1 MDIGLFYHNPEEL
14 CKSRRILTARL
25 LDLYNSSENTH
36 LIIAIFFTATI
47 SGRSS
52 PIPFKSVCPSLE
64 TSSWRIGMGKREHAC
79 RPLFQAHALVQCQY
93 IHVRYRACLVPVLQ
107 WYGHPHSKTLVRIWA
122 SPSHITLAIR
132 VTVRVTGDAHIVIV
146 PAQSIPVSD
155 YIGCNIKPLTSFH
168 FPLLDFIWTVLIFI
182 LFYFEW
188 RDTENKQYLAIGP
201 WFFYGDQPL
210 CYSHTNG
217 WSTIFVQQKLF
228 YNQTRQH
235 WASHLQY
242 YPICGS
248 ERES

>member
-1 MDIGLFYHNPEEL
+1 MVGQVLFLSNRFVPAWKQVLGGLGWGKGEL
-14 CKSRRILTARL
+14 
-25 LDLYNSSENTH
+25 
-36 LIIAIFFTATI
+36 
-47 SGRSS
+47 
-52 PIPFKSVCPSLE
+52 
-64 TSSWRIGMGKREHAC
+64 AC

-132 VTVRVTGDAHIVIV
+132 VRVRVTGDAHIVIV

-155 YIGCNIKPLTSFH
+155 YIGYNIKPLTSFH
-168 FPLLDFIWTVLIFI
+168 VPLLDFIWTVLIFI

-228 YNQTRQH
+228 
-235 WASHLQY
+235 L
-242 YPICGS
+242 
-248 ERES
+248 